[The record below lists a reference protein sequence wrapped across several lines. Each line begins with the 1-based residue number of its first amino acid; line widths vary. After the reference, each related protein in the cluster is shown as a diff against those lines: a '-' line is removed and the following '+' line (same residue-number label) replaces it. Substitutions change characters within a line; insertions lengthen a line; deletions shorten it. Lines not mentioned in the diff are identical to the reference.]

1 MSGLKNFLLEL
12 RYRPAMCALI
22 SVDAYMGI
30 PWQLEGGIL
39 YIPFFKLA
47 DQNICLLESEIF
59 VGYPAGTLYAYKKA
73 GKDNSFA
80 FHEKAFRKWKK
91 DWIDSGRKNTRD
103 DSIPADFTALY
114 ANAVLVREAEGWECV
129 DHDKYT
135 DGE

>member
-47 DQNICLLESEIF
+47 DQRRGRTIVLLFMRKHFES
-59 VGYPAGTLYAYKKA
+59 GKKT
-73 GKDNSFA
+73 G
-80 FHEKAFRKWKK
+80 
-91 DWIDSGRKNTRD
+91 
-103 DSIPADFTALY
+103 
-114 ANAVLVREAEGWECV
+114 
-129 DHDKYT
+129 
-135 DGE
+135 